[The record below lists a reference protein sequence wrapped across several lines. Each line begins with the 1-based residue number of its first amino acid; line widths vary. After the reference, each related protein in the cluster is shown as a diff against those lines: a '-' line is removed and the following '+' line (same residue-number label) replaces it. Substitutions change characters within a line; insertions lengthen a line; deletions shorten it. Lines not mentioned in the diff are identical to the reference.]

1 MNLQINNSK
10 RFYIHTLGCKV
21 NQYESQIMR
30 EVLVKSGYKECLS
43 KDIAEIY
50 ILNTCTVTQ
59 QADKES
65 RHWVGIFHRT
75 NPLARIIVTGCFAE
89 NDSDQISFL
98 PGVAHVI
105 KNSEK
110 HRIAEYLDGNQAASD
125 TTDTAGLTVAGFQGH
140 TKAFVK
146 IQDGCENRCAYCKVP
161 LVRGVLKS
169 KPVKNIVGECG
180 ALAKNGFKEIILTG
194 ICLGAWGKDFFPG
207 EMAKTAGLSGL
218 TLLDVL
224 KAINNIEGDFRIRLS
239 SIEPRYVT
247 DELIKFIAITPR
259 ICRHLHIPFQSG
271 DDEVLKRMNRPYTT
285 RQYKNLINNVRS
297 GIKDAA
303 VTTDILVG
311 FPGESEE
318 CFRNTVNFIK
328 EIMPSRTHLFTF
340 SKRDGT
346 AAHAMTDEIDAETA
360 RRRHL
365 TLKTVTLMASCIYRS
380 SFLGRKLDVLVEAKR
395 DRQSGLLTGYSGNYI
410 KVLFEGPDEL
420 MKRVV
425 PVKITDITMMCTLGE
440 FDGE

>member
-1 MNLQINNSK
+1 MNLQTNNSK

-30 EVLVKSGYKECLS
+30 EMLVKSGYKECLS

-75 NPLARIIVTGCFAE
+75 NPFARIIVTGCFAE

-98 PGVAHVI
+98 PGVSHII

-110 HRIAEYLDGNQAASD
+110 HRIAEYLDGSQTASD
-125 TTDTAGLTVAGFQGH
+125 TTDTAGLIIAGFQGH

-146 IQDGCENRCAYCKVP
+146 IQDGCENRCSYCKVP

-169 KPVKNIVGECG
+169 KPVEIIVEECA
-180 ALAKNGFKEIILTG
+180 ALTKNGYKEIILTG

-207 EMAKTAGLSGL
+207 EMAKAAGLSGV
-218 TLLDVL
+218 TLLDAL

-247 DELIKFIAITPR
+247 DELIKFIASAPR
-259 ICRHLHIPFQSG
+259 FCRHLHIPFQSG
-271 DDEVLKRMNRPYTT
+271 DDEVLKKMNRPYTT
-285 RQYKNLINNVRS
+285 KEYKRIADAVRS
-297 GIKDAA
+297 GIKDVAI
-303 VTTDILVG
+303 TTDILVG

-328 EIMPSRTHLFTF
+328 EIVPSRTHLFTF

-346 AAHAMTDEIDAETA
+346 AARSMADEIDPVSAKKRYLA
-360 RRRHL
+360 
-365 TLKTVTLMASCIYRS
+365 LKTVTMMASCIYRS
-380 SFLGRKLDVLVEAKR
+380 FFLGRKLDVLVEAKR
-395 DRQSGLLTGYSGNYI
+395 DRHSGLLTGYSDNYI
-410 KVLFEGPDEL
+410 KMLFKGPDEL
-420 MKRVV
+420 MKRIV
-425 PVKITDITMMCTLGE
+425 PVKITDITMMRTLGE
-440 FDGE
+440 FDGG

>member
-30 EVLVKSGYKECLS
+30 EMLVKSGYKECLS
-43 KDIAEIY
+43 KDIADIY
-50 ILNTCTVTQ
+50 ILNTCTVTH

-75 NPLARIIVTGCFAE
+75 NPLAKIIVTGCFAE
-89 NDSDQISFL
+89 NDADQISFL
-98 PGVAHVI
+98 PGVSHII

-110 HRIAEYLDGNQAASD
+110 HRIAKYLDGSQVASD
-125 TTDTAGLTVAGFQGH
+125 TTDATGLTIAGFQGH
-140 TKAFVK
+140 TKVFVK

-161 LVRGVLKS
+161 LVRGALKS
-169 KPVKNIVGECG
+169 KPVKNIIEECA
-180 ALAKNGFKEIILTG
+180 ALAKNGYKEIVLTG

-207 EMAKTAGLSGL
+207 EMARTAGLSGV
-218 TLLDVL
+218 TLLDAL

-247 DELIKFIAITPR
+247 DELIEFIANTPR

-271 DDEVLKRMNRPYTT
+271 DDEVLKKMNRPYTT
-285 RQYKNLINNVRS
+285 KEYKRIVDAVRS
-297 GIKDAA
+297 GIKDVA

-311 FPGESEE
+311 FPGESVE
-318 CFRNTVNFIK
+318 CFKNTVNFIK
-328 EIMPSRTHLFTF
+328 EIIPSRTHIFTF

-346 AAHAMTDEIDAETA
+346 AAQAMSNEIDAETA
-360 RRRHL
+360 RRRYL
-365 TLKTVTLMASCIYRS
+365 TLKTVAMMASCIYRAK
-380 SFLGRKLDVLVEAKR
+380 FVGRKLDVLVEAKR
-395 DRQSGLLTGYSGNYI
+395 DRHSGLLTGYSGNYI
-410 KVLFEGPDEL
+410 KMLFEGSDEL
-420 MKRVV
+420 MKRVAS
-425 PVKITDITMMCTLGE
+425 VKITDITMMHTLGE
-440 FDGE
+440 IDGE